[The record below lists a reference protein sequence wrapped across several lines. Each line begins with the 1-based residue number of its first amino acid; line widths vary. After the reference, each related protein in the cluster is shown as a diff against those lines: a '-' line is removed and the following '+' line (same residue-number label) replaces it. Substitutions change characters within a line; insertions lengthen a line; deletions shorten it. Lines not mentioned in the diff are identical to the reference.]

1 MSNEEC
7 LFLDFNAISFIN
19 CLKNDHKTVG
29 DVLRSTVICIELD
42 EPL

>member
-7 LFLDFNAISFIN
+7 LFLDFNAN